1 MIVDQRL
8 IDDIVNDMQIEI
20 PLSFPLL
27 FFASAGLLLY
37 FVWYRGQ

>member
-20 PLSFPLL
+20 TLSFFL
-27 FFASAGLLLY
+27 FFLASAGLLLY
-37 FVWYRGQ
+37 FVWYRG

>member
-20 PLSFPLL
+20 PLSFFL
-27 FFASAGLLLY
+27 FFLASAGLLLY
-37 FVWYRGQ
+37 FVWYRG